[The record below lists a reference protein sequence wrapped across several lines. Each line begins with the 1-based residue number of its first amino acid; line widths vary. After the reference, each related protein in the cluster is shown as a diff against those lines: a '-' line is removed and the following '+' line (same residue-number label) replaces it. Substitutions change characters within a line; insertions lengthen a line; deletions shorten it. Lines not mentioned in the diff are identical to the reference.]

1 MHGHTDVRA
10 ARADCQLVVRNRI
23 AGPGGP
29 PGLIPRRVRGENQM
43 SLAFVV
49 DRLLL
54 EDVVTE
60 APLALVAEPSA
71 TPEVAAPEISITM
84 MPGLVTPPEVL

>member
-1 MHGHTDVRA
+1 
-10 ARADCQLVVRNRI
+10 
-23 AGPGGP
+23 
-29 PGLIPRRVRGENQM
+29 M